1 MVRPWRGGITNLH
14 QCIPRSPGPL
24 SPAWHR
30 ARVGALCRLR
40 CLGRGLR
47 QTRDRFGVECSSGLC
62 EDKTSRSGCGG
73 ASMQNRP
80 ARARSR
86 LARLMDRPRAECNT
100 IINFASPSDNP
111 SLAVLAALL
120 PAIGSPIRLANAR
133 AEIGAIDLDFALQLV
148 AADHRSHSLAQ
159 FVQRAENRLG
169 PTFMFRGICRAE
181 TPLTPL

>member
-40 CLGRGLR
+40 CLDRGLR

-100 IINFASPSDNP
+100 IINFASPSATSPDFELPIKRRFRRQILVCCPRERFEILVYSSSPASSSSSGSRVRIRYDTNCP
-111 SLAVLAALL
+111 S
-120 PAIGSPIRLANAR
+120 S
-133 AEIGAIDLDFALQLV
+133 
-148 AADHRSHSLAQ
+148 SSLS
-159 FVQRAENRLG
+159 
-169 PTFMFRGICRAE
+169 
-181 TPLTPL
+181 

>member
-100 IINFASPSDNP
+100 IINFASPSATSPDFELPIKRRFRRQILVCCPRERFEILVYSSSPASSSSSGSRVRIRYDTNCP
-111 SLAVLAALL
+111 S
-120 PAIGSPIRLANAR
+120 S
-133 AEIGAIDLDFALQLV
+133 
-148 AADHRSHSLAQ
+148 SSLS
-159 FVQRAENRLG
+159 
-169 PTFMFRGICRAE
+169 
-181 TPLTPL
+181 

>member
-100 IINFASPSDNP
+100 IINFASPSATSPDFE
-111 SLAVLAALL
+111 L
-120 PAIGSPIRLANAR
+120 PIKRRFRRQILVCCPRERFEILVYSSSPASSSSSGSRVRIRYDTNC
-133 AEIGAIDLDFALQLV
+133 
-148 AADHRSHSLAQ
+148 S
-159 FVQRAENRLG
+159 VQ
-169 PTFMFRGICRAE
+169 
-181 TPLTPL
+181 